1 MIAKKNLAIC
11 SLIIILCILNPVSTQ
26 EDNFHRCQ
34 DGVVVTDSDYCPN
47 VMHCPDGLFRSNSY
61 TCSYEH
67 DFTPQSK
74 CE

>member
-47 VMHCPDGLFRSNSY
+47 VMHCPDGLFR
-61 TCSYEH
+61 
-67 DFTPQSK
+67 
-74 CE
+74 